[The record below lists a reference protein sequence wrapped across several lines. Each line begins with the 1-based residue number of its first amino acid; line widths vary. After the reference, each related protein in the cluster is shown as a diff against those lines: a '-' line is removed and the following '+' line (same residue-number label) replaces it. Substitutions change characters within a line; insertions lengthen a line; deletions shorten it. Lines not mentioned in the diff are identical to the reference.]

1 MRLEF
6 VLVITALVLFV
17 LIFDA
22 LRRRR
27 LTEGFAILWS
37 GAGVAAVLLVVGRRI
52 VDSVSTAIG
61 FSYGSSLVFAA
72 AGVFLV
78 IVCLV
83 LSMQVT
89 RLRKQVETLAQEIA
103 LASAR
108 NDGGR
113 VDGGT
118 TRDGDDDSL

>member
-1 MRLEF
+1 MSLEI
-6 VLVITALVLFV
+6 VLVVTAIALFT

-27 LTEGFAILWS
+27 LTEGFAILWAA
-37 GAGVAAVLLVVGRRI
+37 AGIAAVLLVVGRRV
-52 VDSVSTAIG
+52 VDRVSTAIG

-72 AGVFLV
+72 AGVFLI
-78 IVCLV
+78 IVCLI

-103 LASAR
+103 LAPTR
-108 NDGGR
+108 TDEGR
-113 VDGGT
+113 VDGG
-118 TRDGDDDSL
+118 DDDTL